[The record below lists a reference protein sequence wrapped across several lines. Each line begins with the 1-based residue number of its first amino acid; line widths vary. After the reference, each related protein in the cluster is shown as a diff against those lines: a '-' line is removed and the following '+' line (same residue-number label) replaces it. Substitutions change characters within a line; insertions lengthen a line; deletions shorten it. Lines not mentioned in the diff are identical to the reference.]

1 MSKEKDAGIDGR
13 KVLFNY
19 VADEVKYYLLT
30 SGSGYPL
37 ADFTHP
43 GQEGL
48 VCPLIIPER
57 RLKTANINP
66 GSDTIN

>member
-1 MSKEKDAGIDGR
+1 MGNEKEAGINGR

-37 ADFTHP
+37 ADFTLP

-48 VCPLIIPER
+48 AGPLIVPER
-57 RLKTANINP
+57 RLKTANTNP
-66 GSDTIN
+66 SLDTIT